1 MKILKKGGMFILS
14 ALLVT
19 GLQAQ
24 KASVETASLSL
35 RTYNKTSE
43 KTEVRIHS
51 LKEAKK
57 HVDLAANNATTS
69 NDPKMWLK
77 RARVYLA
84 IELDKL
90 GEDGKSCIP
99 MEDPIEVA
107 VEAIVNCHKADVKQ
121 KYSRSDEAYDNA
133 FVPIGVSA
141 KYIAD
146 FSYNKKDYERSI
158 KYYKLTRQMIPYD
171 DKDLLKRSNIT
182 DDGLLYNIA
191 TTEKLD
197 GKYDDAKKDLNEL
210 IDNGYNDPWI
220 YLLLYEIYLSVD
232 NDTNM
237 AIETIDKG
245 RMMFDEDPGLRQQ
258 QIYIYSST
266 GRSQEL
272 IDILDDNI
280 EADPYNGNNYY
291 LRGILYS
298 QLDEVDKAEADYKK
312 AVEFNDELLAAHED
326 LGKLY
331 YNKGATLS
339 DEANKLGLSET
350 DKYNELNEQV
360 KVNFELAIPHFE
372 RIYDI
377 TTDEK
382 EKNEMAN
389 ILLSIYLKTEQMDKY
404 KALKAEVQ

>member
-35 RTYNKTSE
+35 RTYKKTSE
-43 KTEVRIHS
+43 KAEVRIHS

-57 HVDLAANNATTS
+57 HVDMAVKNATTS
-69 NDPKMWLK
+69 NDPKMWLM
-77 RARVYLA
+77 RARTYLA
-84 IELDKL
+84 IQLDVL

-99 MEDPIEVA
+99 MDDPIEVA
-107 VEAIVNCHKADVKQ
+107 VEAIINCHKADVKQ
-121 KYSRSDEAYDNA
+121 KYSRSSDAYNA
-133 FVPIGVSA
+133 FVPIAVNA
-141 KYIAD
+141 KYIGD
-146 FSYNKKDYERSI
+146 VSYNAKNYERSI
-158 KYYKLTRQMIPYD
+158 KHYKLARQMFPYD
-171 DKDLLKRSNIT
+171 DQSLLKRSNVT

-210 IDNGYNDPWI
+210 IDKNYNDPWI
-220 YLLLYEIYLSVD
+220 YLLLYEIYLDVD

-237 AIETIDKG
+237 AIETVDKG
-245 RMMFDEDPGLRQQ
+245 RMMFDEDPSLRQQ
-258 QIYIYSST
+258 QIFIYSRA

-280 EADPYNGNNYY
+280 EAEPYNGNNYY

-298 QLDEVDKAEADYKK
+298 QLGDVDKAESDYIK
-312 AVEFNDELLAAHED
+312 AVEYNDELLAAHED

-331 YNKGATLS
+331 YNKGANLA

-350 DKYNELNEQV
+350 EKYNKLNEEV
-360 KVNFELAIPHFE
+360 KENFELAIPHFE
-372 RIYDI
+372 RIYEI

-404 KALKAEVQ
+404 KALKAELQ